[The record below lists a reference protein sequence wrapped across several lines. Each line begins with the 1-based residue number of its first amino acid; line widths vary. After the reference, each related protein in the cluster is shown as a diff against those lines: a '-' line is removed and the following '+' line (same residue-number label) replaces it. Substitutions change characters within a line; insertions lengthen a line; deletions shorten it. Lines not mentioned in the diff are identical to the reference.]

1 MPKKKS
7 IKGSANEFKA
17 ETDRILAFLTAS
29 AGLGDEHVSWCHDLA
44 IIRLYRAFE
53 SLMLDALVGALN
65 NDTSTLSTR
74 TGFSFPKHLTDEVCR
89 FLVTGR
95 GYFDF
100 KGRDG
105 LIKTLKQ
112 YLPDDHYLVEVVS
125 KPGYRNSLELLST
138 ARNYAAH
145 ESQQSKSAFKKAAD
159 QDRVGTAGSW
169 LKRQNR
175 FQNIA
180 NWVKAMADEI
190 HAEAPH

>member
-17 ETDRILAFLTAS
+17 EADKILAFLTAS

-53 SLMLDALVGALN
+53 SLMLDTLVGALN

-74 TGFSFPKHLTDEVCR
+74 TGFPFPKHLTDEVCR

-125 KPGYRNSLELLST
+125 KPFGCQPL
-138 ARNYAAH
+138 
-145 ESQQSKSAFKKAAD
+145 
-159 QDRVGTAGSW
+159 
-169 LKRQNR
+169 
-175 FQNIA
+175 
-180 NWVKAMADEI
+180 
-190 HAEAPH
+190 

>member
-1 MPKKKS
+1 
-7 IKGSANEFKA
+7 
-17 ETDRILAFLTAS
+17 
-29 AGLGDEHVSWCHDLA
+29 
-44 IIRLYRAFE
+44 
-53 SLMLDALVGALN
+53 MLDTLVGALN

-125 KPGYRNSLELLST
+125 KPFGCQPL
-138 ARNYAAH
+138 
-145 ESQQSKSAFKKAAD
+145 
-159 QDRVGTAGSW
+159 
-169 LKRQNR
+169 
-175 FQNIA
+175 
-180 NWVKAMADEI
+180 
-190 HAEAPH
+190 

>member
-1 MPKKKS
+1 
-7 IKGSANEFKA
+7 
-17 ETDRILAFLTAS
+17 
-29 AGLGDEHVSWCHDLA
+29 
-44 IIRLYRAFE
+44 
-53 SLMLDALVGALN
+53 MLDTLVGALN

-74 TGFSFPKHLTDEVCR
+74 TGFSLPKHLTDEVCR

-125 KPGYRNSLELLST
+125 KAGYRNSLELRSA

-145 ESQQSKSAFKKAAD
+145 ESQQSKDAFKKATG
-159 QDRVGTAGSW
+159 QDRVGAAGSW
-169 LKRQNR
+169 LKRPNR
-175 FQNIA
+175 FQTIA
-180 NWVKAMADEI
+180 DRLKAMADEI
-190 HAEAPH
+190 HAEASYQPSRRLLDKTSTGSVSRRVTSPGYIFSPL

>member
-1 MPKKKS
+1 MPRKKS
-7 IKGSANEFKA
+7 IKGAANQFKA
-17 ETDRILAFLTAS
+17 ETDKILAFLTAS

-53 SLMLDALVGALN
+53 SLMLDTLVGALN
-65 NDTSTLSTR
+65 NDTSTLSAK
-74 TGFSFPKHLTDEVCR
+74 TGFSFPKHLTDDVCR

-105 LIKTLKQ
+105 LITTLKR
-112 YLPDDHYLVEVVS
+112 YLPDDHYLVEIVS
-125 KPGYRNSLELLST
+125 KPVYRNYLKRLSA

-145 ESQQSKSAFKKAAD
+145 ESQQSKSALKKATN

-175 FQNIA
+175 FHTIA
-180 NWVKAMADEI
+180 NQLKAMADEI
-190 HAEAPH
+190 EARAPR

>member
-17 ETDRILAFLTAS
+17 ETDKILAFLTAS
-29 AGLGDEHVSWCHDLA
+29 TGLGDEHVSWCHDLA

-53 SLMLDALVGALN
+53 SLMLDTLVGALN
-65 NDTSTLSTR
+65 NDTSTLSSR

-105 LIKTLKQ
+105 LIKALKQ
-112 YLPDDHYLVEVVS
+112 YLPDAHYLIAVVS
-125 KPGYRNSLELLST
+125 RPGYRSSLELLTS

-159 QDRVGTAGSW
+159 QDRVGAAGSW

-180 NWVKAMADEI
+180 GKLKAMADEI
-190 HAEAPH
+190 HAAAPY

>member
-17 ETDRILAFLTAS
+17 EADKILAFLTAT
-29 AGLGDEHVSWCHDLA
+29 AGLGDEHVSWCHELA

-53 SLMLDALVGALN
+53 SLMLDTLVGALN
-65 NDTSTLSTR
+65 NDTSTLSSR
-74 TGFSFPKHLTDEVCR
+74 TGFSFPKHLTEEVCL

-112 YLPDDHYLVEVVS
+112 YLPDAHYLIVVVS
-125 KPGYRNSLELLST
+125 KSGYRSSLEMLST

-145 ESQQSKSAFKKAAD
+145 ESQQSKAAFKKAAN
-159 QDRVGTAGSW
+159 QNRVGSAGSW

-175 FQNIA
+175 FQDIA
-180 NWVKAMADEI
+180 GKLKAIADEI
-190 HAEAPH
+190 HASAPY